1 MKKFRKL
8 FKDLNCYFSNK
19 TDAGDEE
26 FKDEGRQEVTIDD
39 LANACAHGD
48 IEEVKKILDGGEV
61 DVNAEASGGVPPLLY
76 VMLYN
81 RIDILRLLL
90 ARDDLDLGVRGR
102 YTGCTALHQAFQIN
116 YFSVQLSSVPIIQ
129 IFCQDYRCTPGVINM
144 EDYQGETVLYK
155 AVRAGYLDIVMEL
168 DKVEGTDFHTKDGQG
183 DTLVE
188 VARRWG
194 HDEVVEYLVER
205 NKKVDSLKVI
215 AANIVAKYIKAESDV
230 EYLEIPHSLH
240 RLVAGF
246 LDDKNVNYDF
256 SIESDNHESDDKYGD
271 GLDLGE

>member
-8 FKDLNCYFSNK
+8 FKELNCYFPKK

-26 FKDEGRQEVTIDD
+26 SKDEGRQEATIDD

-48 IEEVKKILDGGEV
+48 IEEVKRILGSGEV
-61 DVNAEASGGVPPLLY
+61 DVNAEDRGGVAPLLY

-102 YTGCTALHQAFQIN
+102 YTGCTALHQA
-116 YFSVQLSSVPIIQ
+116 YLLHYLVQLSSYPIIE
-129 IFCQDYRCTPGVINM
+129 IFCHDYRCTPGIVNT

-155 AVRAGYLDIVMEL
+155 AVKAGYLDIVKEL
-168 DKVEGTDFHTKDGQG
+168 DKVEGTDFHTKDSQG

-188 VARRWG
+188 VARRCG

-215 AANIVAKYIKAESDV
+215 AAKTVAKYMKAESDV
-230 EYLEIPHSLH
+230 EHLEIPHFLH

-246 LDDKNVNYDF
+246 LGDKNDNDKF
-256 SIESDNHESDDKYGD
+256 IIESDNNEFDDNYGN
-271 GLDLGE
+271 GFDLGE